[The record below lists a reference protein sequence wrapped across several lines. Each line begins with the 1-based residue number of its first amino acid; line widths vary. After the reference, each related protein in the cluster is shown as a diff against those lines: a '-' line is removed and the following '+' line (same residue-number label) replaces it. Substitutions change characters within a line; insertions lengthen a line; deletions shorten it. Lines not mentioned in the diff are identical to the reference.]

1 MELLKVELQDELF
14 ESLDERDIEVV
25 KISNYIITFFVNRG
39 KLISKGQLIAI
50 LYKINKELM
59 LRYGH
64 QGDILSNIMCYDIIS
79 DDLVIPLLDKIGIYD
94 DDEYLSTVS
103 QKHDSES
110 IRKRGRNKDLLK
122 LTSLTMIQLIDDI
135 LHDLNKNDKLQFL
148 PHLISNSHNT
158 ITTKLDPRLIYGDY
172 NYPCYRIL
180 FGEYLR
186 EYYAEIGV

>member
-1 MELLKVELQDELF
+1 MEILKVELQDELF

-39 KLISKGQLIAI
+39 KLISKGQLIAM

-94 DDEYLSTVS
+94 DEYLSTIS
-103 QKHDSES
+103 QKYDSES

-122 LTSLTMIQLIDDI
+122 LTNLTMIQFIDDI
-135 LHDLNKNDKLQFL
+135 LHDLRKNDELDSL
-148 PHLISNSHNT
+148 PHLLHNSHNK
-158 ITTKLDPRLIYGDY
+158 ITSTLDPRLIYGDY

-180 FGEYLR
+180 FKEYLR

>member
-14 ESLDERDIEVV
+14 ESLDERDIEVI

-79 DDLVIPLLDKIGIYD
+79 DDLVVPLLDKIEIY
-94 DDEYLSTVS
+94 DDEYLSMVS
-103 QKHDSES
+103 QKHDSENT
-110 IRKRGRNKDLLK
+110 RKRGRHKDLLK
-122 LTSLTMIQLIDDI
+122 LTNRTLIQFIDDI
-135 LHDLNKNDKLQFL
+135 LHDLRKNDELESL
-148 PHLISNSHNT
+148 PFSTHNSHNM
-158 ITTKLDPRLIYGDY
+158 ITSTLDPRLIYGDY
-172 NYPCYRIL
+172 NYPCYGIL
-180 FGEYLR
+180 FKEYLR
-186 EYYAEIGV
+186 EYYSEIGV